1 MQNRTRMVASPVFAA
16 LLAGVIAAAVT
27 RDSARGADECL
38 TEPKQE
44 TPAGGHWRFHI
55 DHANQRKCWY
65 LKDESGKPSQAPLP
79 APASDEASP
88 QSAADA
94 HAELPAATPPSPQPR
109 WISPAGFV
117 KPDITAAAVAG
128 SFARDTTAPGPAR
141 DPSAPIRLSENDVKT
156 AGDGAAAAQLPAAP
170 PPVVLERVVDQG
182 AADEPPTHQAA
193 ENPLLTMIGLY
204 LIGLG
209 CAIIAIC
216 LVFKVATG
224 AQILPHDVLSRR

>member
-1 MQNRTRMVASPVFAA
+1 MVASPVFAA
-16 LLAGVIAAAVT
+16 LLAGVIATAVT
-27 RDSARGADECL
+27 HDSARGADECL

-44 TPAGGHWRFHI
+44 TPAGGHWRYHI

-65 LKDESGKPSQAPLP
+65 LKDESGKASQAPLA
-79 APASDEASP
+79 APATDEAIP

-117 KPDITAAAVAG
+117 KPDMVAPAGAG
-128 SFARDTTAPGPAR
+128 SFARDTAVPTPAR
-141 DPSAPIRLSENDVKT
+141 DLSAPIRLSENDAKP

-170 PPVVLERVVDQG
+170 PPVLLERVVDRG
-182 AADEPPTHQAA
+182 AADKPPAHETA
-193 ENPLLTMIGLY
+193 ENPLLTLIGLY
-204 LIGLG
+204 MIGLG

-216 LVFKVATG
+216 LVFKFATG
-224 AQILPHDVLSRR
+224 AQLFPHDVLSRR